1 MDFHIYRREDASQV
15 FVAIKK
21 LAAGISMYSFKLV
34 HLLTASSELMSNMV
48 KYAGNGTV
56 TLSLDSREIRQKI
69 VVVFNDKGPGIP
81 DPELAMTPGYSTGKT
96 LGIGLSGA
104 KRLCDEFSL
113 NTEVGKGTTNMIVK
127 SV

>member
-21 LAAGISMYSFKLV
+21 LAAGISMNSFKLV

-81 DPELAMTPGYSTGKT
+81 DPELAMTPGY
-96 LGIGLSGA
+96 LLA
-104 KRLCDEFSL
+104 KRWASVSPEPNGF
-113 NTEVGKGTTNMIVK
+113 VTNSASIPKWVRALPT
-127 SV
+127 